1 MARVTTFVTM
11 LVLSVWL
18 AGTAV
23 AQTGTPPPGPSL
35 NPPQNQSLSD
45 DARQRL
51 IIGVVVVRESCP
63 PSNRIPRTLAS
74 NARVSATSG
83 VTEL

>member
-51 IIGVVVVRESCP
+51 IIGVVVVVLFAIVWYGR
-63 PSNRIPRTLAS
+63 
-74 NARVSATSG
+74 RVRKKRQKSG
-83 VTEL
+83 

>member
-11 LVLSVWL
+11 LLLSVWL
-18 AGTAV
+18 AGTAW

-35 NPPQNQSLSD
+35 NPPQNTSLSD

-51 IIGVVVVRESCP
+51 IIGVIVVVLFGIVWLGR
-63 PSNRIPRTLAS
+63 R
-74 NARVSATSG
+74 ARKKRQKSG
-83 VTEL
+83 